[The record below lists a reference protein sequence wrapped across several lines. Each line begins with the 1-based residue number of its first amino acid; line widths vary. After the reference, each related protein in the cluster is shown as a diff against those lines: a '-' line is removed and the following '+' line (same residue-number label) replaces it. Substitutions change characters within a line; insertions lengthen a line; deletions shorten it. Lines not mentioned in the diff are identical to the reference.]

1 MLAQPATIEKRV
13 SATFCSDMT
22 TPAACPSCGTLMT
35 HERFAH
41 RMRGDIGLDICWDCH
56 AIWFDR
62 YESAQL
68 APAAVLA
75 LFRKIHEHREQ
86 TARALR
92 EPMRCPRCPAT
103 LVLTHDLQRSN
114 RLRYHRCPSE
124 HGRLTTFMQ
133 FLREKEFVR
142 SLSASE
148 IDTLKATVAQVS
160 CSSCG
165 AVVDL
170 ARDTSCGYCRSPLAI
185 LDAEAVEKALAALS
199 EAEQRRTAPP
209 PTDMAKAFESLLAAY
224 KTPKQESSVWMREV
238 SATSDSR
245 DVVDLVVAGIGQL
258 FKR

>member
-1 MLAQPATIEKRV
+1 
-13 SATFCSDMT
+13 MT
-22 TPAACPSCGTLMT
+22 TPAACPSCGTLMR

-41 RMRGDIGLDICWDCH
+41 RMRGDDVAVDICWECH

-68 APAAVLA
+68 APGGVLA
-75 LFRKIHEHREQ
+75 LFRQIHEHREQ
-86 TARALR
+86 PARALR

-103 LVLTHDLQRSN
+103 LQLTHDLQRN
-114 RLRYHRCPSE
+114 TRLRYHRCPAE

-142 SLSASE
+142 SLTQSE

-170 ARDTSCGYCRSPLAI
+170 ARDTACSYCRAPLAI

-199 EAEQRRTAPP
+199 EAEHRRTAPP
-209 PTDMAKAFESLLAAY
+209 PANMAAAFESLLAAY
-224 KTPKQESSVWMREV
+224 KTPKHESSVWMRE
-238 SATSDSR
+238 ATAATNSR
-245 DVVDLVVAGIGQL
+245 DVVDLVAAGIGQL
-258 FKR
+258 FRR